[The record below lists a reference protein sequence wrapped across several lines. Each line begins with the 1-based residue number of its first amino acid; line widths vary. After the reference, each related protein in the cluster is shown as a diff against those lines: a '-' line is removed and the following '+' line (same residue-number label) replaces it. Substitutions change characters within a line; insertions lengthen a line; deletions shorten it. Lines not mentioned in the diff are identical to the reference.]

1 MDGSRNGLERMA
13 ISKDVL
19 TAHLQGEAVLLHLDT
34 KQYYRLNETGAAI
47 WRCREEGI
55 DLADIA
61 SQLVAEFDVDLATA
75 KAEVQRVLGELRE
88 RRLVEP

>member
-1 MDGSRNGLERMA
+1 MDGSGNGSDRVA

-47 WRCREEGI
+47 WRCLEEGVG
-55 DLADIA
+55 LADIA
-61 SQLVAEFDVDLATA
+61 SRLVTEFDVELATA
-75 KAEVQRVLGELRE
+75 EAEVQRVLGELRE
-88 RRLVEP
+88 RRLVGP